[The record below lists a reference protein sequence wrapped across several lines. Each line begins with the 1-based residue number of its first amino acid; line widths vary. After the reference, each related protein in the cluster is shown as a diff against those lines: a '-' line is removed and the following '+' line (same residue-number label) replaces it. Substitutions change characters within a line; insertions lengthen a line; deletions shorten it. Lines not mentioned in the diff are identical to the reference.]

1 MEAVE
6 EEGNGRRWRRGRK
19 MREGIGPL
27 PQILNTPMRFSVHNL
42 LNTERHTTLKLC
54 RRNQSRIYVVLYRKS

>member
-1 MEAVE
+1 
-6 EEGNGRRWRRGRK
+6 

-42 LNTERHTTLKLC
+42 LNTERHYCADEISLEFTLFYIVN
-54 RRNQSRIYVVLYRKS
+54 RN